1 MRKTFGGAFAL
12 IMVALFTVAP
22 TSPAAAAGGIHL
34 HMAGKVGQKAVGTTI
49 IFGADRFTNILP
61 FLKNSDDPNGCLYLT
76 KSEDGEMD
84 TVWPEPHGWEHSFC
98 GISAQT
104 HNVPASGNLAGSVA
118 LPALPAGKY
127 MVNWTVFGPFI
138 GNQSNGTSL
147 NWNFTIG
154 ADGTFTAIGPLH
166 QCEESI
172 IGCPPLPPPLGVVGR
187 PSADEGPK
195 MV

>member
-1 MRKTFGGAFAL
+1 MKKTFGSAFAL

-22 TSPAAAAGGIHL
+22 TSPATAAGGIHL

-61 FLKNSDDPNGCLYLT
+61 APKSGTANIETPNGCLYLT
-76 KSEDGEMD
+76 KSEDGETD
-84 TVWPEPHGWEHSFC
+84 TVWPEPHGWEHSSC

-127 MVNWTVFGPFI
+127 MINWSVFGPWTDD
-138 GNQSNGTSL
+138 GTTSNSTSL

-154 ADGTFTAIGPLH
+154 GDGTFTAIGPLH

-172 IGCPPLPPPLGVVGR
+172 IGCLPLPTGSPGVVG
-187 PSADEGPK
+187 
-195 MV
+195 

>member
-1 MRKTFGGAFAL
+1 
-12 IMVALFTVAP
+12 MVALFTVAP
-22 TSPAAAAGGIHL
+22 TSPATAAGGIHL

-118 LPALPAGKY
+118 LPALPAGEY
-127 MVNWTVFGPFI
+127 MINWTVFGPWI
-138 GNQSNGTSL
+138 DDGTKSNGTSL

-154 ADGTFTAIGPLH
+154 ADGTFTAIGPACDGTMIDG
-166 QCEESI
+166 QCSQS
-172 IGCPPLPPPLGVVGR
+172 PPMDLPDL
-187 PSADEGPK
+187 
-195 MV
+195 

>member
-1 MRKTFGGAFAL
+1 MRKTFGSAFAL
-12 IMVALFTVAP
+12 IMVALFSVAP
-22 TSPAAAAGGIHL
+22 ASPATAAGGIHL
-34 HMAGKVGQKAVGTTI
+34 YMAGKVGQKAVGTTI
-49 IFGADRFTNILP
+49 IFGADRFTNIQP
-61 FLKNSDDPNGCLYLT
+61 FLKNSEDPNGCLFLT

-84 TVWPEPHGWEHSFC
+84 TVWPQPHGWQHSFC

-154 ADGTFTAIGPLH
+154 ADGTFTAIGPA
-166 QCEESI
+166 CDGRRVDGRCTPS
-172 IGCPPLPPPLGVVGR
+172 PDMPLPAL
-187 PSADEGPK
+187 
-195 MV
+195 